1 MFLSIPFNQGAQP
14 RRRLPRVNG
23 NLHLGNWTVL
33 VNRVK
38 KKKKKERKGNTVGKI
53 NEREREK
60 EMTKDWYKNSTSLE
74 RERER
79 DSREITRDR
88 SRTRRCWIA
97 TRALFNRAE
106 RRGILRAGGW
116 TRVGKRG
123 RGARKREGKGE
134 GTRGLVWVPRAKG
147 WMDGCE
153 CNCLIGETAYAV
165 IDETVRAEAHPSPPG
180 VAGRRC
186 PLYVPSFRPL
196 TGQHRRER
204 RIGSVDI
211 NNVE

>member
-1 MFLSIPFNQGAQP
+1 MAISIWGIERYLSIEL
-14 RRRLPRVNG
+14 R
-23 NLHLGNWTVL
+23 
-33 VNRVK
+33 
-38 KKKKKERKGNTVGKI
+38 KKKERKGNTVGKI

-79 DSREITRDR
+79 DSREITRDQ
-88 SRTRRCWIA
+88 SRTRRCWIAGA